1 MTRIRR
7 ARLMRTGWDDDLLF
21 EEVDEEIEDPAGEQV
36 DIEVEAC
43 GVCYRDCI
51 DREGRFPFIRV
62 PITPGH
68 EVVGR
73 VIAVGAEVTDW
84 KPGDRVGT
92 MHGDSCGVCPACK
105 EGKTS
110 LCAGTGAVPGLLIDG
125 GYATRM
131 RAPQRS
137 FFSVPEELPAAEA
150 AVMHCT
156 FGTAY
161 RGLQRC
167 GELRGGD
174 HVLVTGANGGVGVAA
189 IQVAAR
195 LGATVTAV
203 VRDPRHESFLRKL
216 GAQTVIADPG
226 DRFHK
231 HLPSDRADVVLDCV
245 GPPTFN
251 ASLRSLRTGGHMVV
265 IGNVIEEKVA
275 LNLGYLITSGI
286 QLVGSSGATREH
298 MKDVFELHTERP
310 FQVHLHER
318 LDLAEADRAQRAVQA
333 GGLRGRIVLLPR

>member
-7 ARLMRTGWDDDLLF
+7 ARLMSTGWDTDLLL
-21 EEVDEEIEDPAGEQV
+21 EEVEEEFGDPTGEQV
-36 DIEVEAC
+36 EIEVEAC

-73 VIAVGAEVTDW
+73 VTAVGPEVGDW

-92 MHGDSCGVCPACK
+92 MHRDSCGSCPACLK
-105 EGKTS
+105 GEPS

-125 GYATRM
+125 GYASRM
-131 RAPQRS
+131 RAPQRC
-137 FFSVPEELPAAEA
+137 FFAVPSALPAAEA

-167 GELRGGD
+167 GELERGD

-203 VRDPRHESFLRKL
+203 VRDPQHESFLREL
-216 GAQTVIADPG
+216 GAETVIVDPG

-231 HLPSDRADVVLDCV
+231 HLPGERADVALDCV
-245 GPPTFN
+245 GAPTFN

-275 LNLGYLITSGI
+275 VNLGYLITSGI
-286 QLVGSSGATREH
+286 HLLGSSGATREH
-298 MKDVFELHTERP
+298 MKEVFDLHAERP
-310 FQVHLHER
+310 FQVHLHQR

-333 GGLRGRIVLLPR
+333 GGLRGRIVLLPS